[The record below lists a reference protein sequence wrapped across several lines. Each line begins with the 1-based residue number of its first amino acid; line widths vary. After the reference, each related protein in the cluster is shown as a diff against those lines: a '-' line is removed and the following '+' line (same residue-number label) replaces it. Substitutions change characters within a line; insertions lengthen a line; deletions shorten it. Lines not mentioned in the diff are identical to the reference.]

1 MRARLL
7 LLTAAL
13 AAFGGSLFAGFHLDD
28 YAIFSDPLPRA
39 LGWPHPLT
47 HLIDWL
53 NYRVAGQEPLGYHA
67 VNLLLHLGAVLLAYE
82 CLRRLLPATAAVIA
96 AAIFAVHPLQ
106 TEAVDYVAARGVTI
120 AAVLCFAALLAW
132 IEGQP
137 WVAVAAFGAALL
149 ADERCALFPLVLLM
163 VRPAEHGPNASG
175 QGSAGGTAC
184 ATQADSVFP
193 VVGQPVPPA
202 SLLLPVALSLALATA
217 VLLRVHM
224 ENYAFALVGLRFL
237 RLFVVPWGFTIAP
250 DIHEPL
256 WLAIAAVVAVVA
268 VAVWRR
274 RQLSV
279 HSEWTWLLAGLLLLI
294 PGFSANPATDP
305 RAYLPLFAFAA
316 AAGLL
321 LARIPARSLAIGV
334 VVVLAAI
341 SVSRTYVWMSEERLW
356 REAVRRAP
364 GQAEPKIQLA
374 KQVRAAEALELL
386 NRAREQA
393 PYNPEIPAEIGK
405 VLLDEQ
411 QYDGAVDELSRAVAM
426 NPRNALAFNNRG
438 VALTALGQ
446 TPAAAMDF
454 EHALR
459 LDPHLAEA
467 QENLKRLGVR

>member
-7 LLTAAL
+7 LPAAAL
-13 AAFGGSLFAGFHLDD
+13 TAFGGSLVAGFHLDD

-316 AAGLL
+316 AVNQARIFQGLDEFLGSGHGQFRQHAQILPDLGRRQSFAIQGKMNCRFFQLVGHVVGRDQQIEKKFAGLV
-321 LARIPARSLAIGV
+321 LAHAFAHGSGGQCRSQLPPASGADSYRTSLA
-334 VVVLAAI
+334 
-341 SVSRTYVWMSEERLW
+341 
-356 REAVRRAP
+356 
-364 GQAEPKIQLA
+364 
-374 KQVRAAEALELL
+374 
-386 NRAREQA
+386 
-393 PYNPEIPAEIGK
+393 
-405 VLLDEQ
+405 
-411 QYDGAVDELSRAVAM
+411 GA
-426 NPRNALAFNNRG
+426 
-438 VALTALGQ
+438 
-446 TPAAAMDF
+446 
-454 EHALR
+454 
-459 LDPHLAEA
+459 
-467 QENLKRLGVR
+467 